1 MKTST
6 SKEKQLKESLQIV
19 KKWEEKTKFS
29 IVSLIFF
36 IFMTIVYGLNPFF
49 GSILTIVFSLTS
61 VVFIQQSIRS
71 YNYLKFHRVTYKSLL
86 ILHKMIDEI
95 K

>member
-49 GSILTIVFSLTS
+49 GSI
-61 VVFIQQSIRS
+61 S